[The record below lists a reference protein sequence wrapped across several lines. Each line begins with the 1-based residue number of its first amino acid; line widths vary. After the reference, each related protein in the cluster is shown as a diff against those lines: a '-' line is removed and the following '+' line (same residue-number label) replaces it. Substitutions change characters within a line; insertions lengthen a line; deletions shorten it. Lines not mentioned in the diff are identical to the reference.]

1 MENTARNLMF
11 DLASGR
17 EIYDDEQGR
26 VISKAEANDAVRKVC
41 FEELGITEKSTEKQM
56 MRALKSDKLLFSR

>member
-26 VISKAEANDAVRKVC
+26 VISKAEANDAVRKVRNL
-41 FEELGITEKSTEKQM
+41 ELQKS
-56 MRALKSDKLLFSR
+56 LLRSR

>member
-26 VISKAEANDAVRKVC
+26 VISKAEANDAV
-41 FEELGITEKSTEKQM
+41 
-56 MRALKSDKLLFSR
+56 LLPMILIKMTY